1 MGMGSVP
8 FLRQQGGKVCWAAT
22 LSPLSAIFP
31 HGIIVAHSTATVKTI
46 RAIGFILIIFGAIY
60 WALLGLLQIDALAAL
75 MDGPTST
82 VSRIVYALIGIAG
95 LIAAAIILAGDGD
108 SSRPNILG
116 RMGRSSGANRGPEPG
131 DGAVIHHSSG
141 EADFGVPGNV
151 LPPATKTDRDQPYP
165 PEKSAD

>member
-1 MGMGSVP
+1 M
-8 FLRQQGGKVCWAAT
+8 
-22 LSPLSAIFP
+22 
-31 HGIIVAHSTATVKTI
+31 KTI
-46 RAIGFILIIFGAIY
+46 RAIGFILIIIIFGAIY

-95 LIAAAIILAGDGD
+95 LIAAVIVFDGA
-108 SSRPNILG
+108 SGRFNILG
-116 RMGRSSGANRGPEPG
+116 RIGRSSGADRGPAPG

-151 LPPATKTDRDQPYP
+151 LPPANKADRDQPFP
-165 PEKSAD
+165 PDRSAD

>member
-1 MGMGSVP
+1 M
-8 FLRQQGGKVCWAAT
+8 
-22 LSPLSAIFP
+22 
-31 HGIIVAHSTATVKTI
+31 KTI
-46 RAIGFILIIFGAIY
+46 RVIAFILIILGAIN
-60 WALLGLLQIDALAAL
+60 WGLVGLLQIDALAAL

-82 VSRIVYALIGIAG
+82 FSRIVYSLIGIAG

-141 EADFGVPGNV
+141 EADFGVPGNA
-151 LPPATKTDRDQPYP
+151 LPPAQKTTGDQPYP
-165 PEKSAD
+165 PNKSAD

>member
-1 MGMGSVP
+1 M
-8 FLRQQGGKVCWAAT
+8 
-22 LSPLSAIFP
+22 
-31 HGIIVAHSTATVKTI
+31 KTI
-46 RAIGFILIIFGAIY
+46 RVIAFILIILGAIN
-60 WALLGLLQIDALAAL
+60 WGLVGLLKIDALAAL

-82 VSRIVYALIGIAG
+82 FSRIVYSLIGIAG
-95 LIAAAIILAGDGD
+95 LIAAVIILAGDGD

-151 LPPATKTDRDQPYP
+151 LPPAKKTARDQPYP
-165 PEKSAD
+165 PDKSVD

>member
-1 MGMGSVP
+1 M
-8 FLRQQGGKVCWAAT
+8 
-22 LSPLSAIFP
+22 
-31 HGIIVAHSTATVKTI
+31 KTI

-95 LIAAAIILAGDGD
+95 LIAAVIVFDGA
-108 SSRPNILG
+108 SGRFNILG
-116 RMGRSSGANRGPEPG
+116 RIGRSSGADRGPAPG

-151 LPPATKTDRDQPYP
+151 LPPVQ
-165 PEKSAD
+165 